1 MSCTGR
7 RNIFKYANLLYI
19 LTHFLHN
26 KNMYAWLVHPQG
38 TCTLAPHKNCENE
51 TVERTVTEFEV

>member
-1 MSCTGR
+1 
-7 RNIFKYANLLYI
+7 
-19 LTHFLHN
+19 
-26 KNMYAWLVHPQG
+26 MYAWLVHPQG